1 MAKKLCSGI
10 ILVFLCSILLSGI
23 QKSKKAYELIYE
35 DVQTIKMKIL
45 ELEKQAKKNQEDIIY
60 IKKRLDEIHEL
71 MNLIRNEQASL
82 GEEQEKIPA
91 QYQVLLEK
99 FNSLTSS
106 LADIAEDL
114 IEIKQST
121 ASLPEGIKEITQ
133 DEVMDESGQEST
145 TGQTETAEEE
155 SAPKT
160 QLDPNLSPQEVYNL
174 ARSDYLKGNFQLAI
188 EGFTIYLEHFPE
200 SPLADNALYWI
211 GECYFSQEN
220 FEEAIKKFNVL
231 ILSYPEGDE
240 IPAAHLKKGIC
251 LMETGKDDE
260 ALAVFKLLISKF
272 PLEEET
278 RIAQEKIKEIQSR
291 ILQ

>member
-1 MAKKLCSGI
+1 MAKKAYSWI
-10 ILVFLCSILLSGI
+10 ILLFLCPILLSGI

-35 DVQTIKMKIL
+35 DVQILKMKIL
-45 ELEKQAKKNQEDIIY
+45 ELEKQAKKNQEDIIS

-71 MNLIRNEQASL
+71 LSLIRNEQASL

-91 QYQVLLEK
+91 QYQILLEK
-99 FNSLTSS
+99 FDSLTSR
-106 LADIAEDL
+106 LAEISEDL

-121 ASLPEGIKEITQ
+121 ASLPEETTQ
-133 DEVMDESGQEST
+133 DEVTDESGQEST
-145 TGQTETAEEE
+145 AGEMEATAEE
-155 SAPKT
+155 SALKT

-220 FEEAIKKFNVL
+220 YEEAIKNFNVL

-240 IPAAHLKKGIC
+240 IPAAHLKKGMC
-251 LMETGKDDE
+251 LMETGKDEE

-291 ILQ
+291 ISQ

>member
-1 MAKKLCSGI
+1 MAKKVYSWI
-10 ILVFLCSILLSGI
+10 ILVFLCPILLSGI

-35 DVQTIKMKIL
+35 DVQILKMKIL
-45 ELEKQAKKNQEDIIY
+45 ELEKQSKKNQEDIIS
-60 IKKRLDEIHEL
+60 IKKQLDEIHKL
-71 MNLIRNEQASL
+71 MNLIRNEQANL
-82 GEEQEKIPA
+82 IEEQEKIPA

-99 FNSLTSS
+99 FDTLTASLTE
-106 LADIAEDL
+106 IVEDL

-121 ASLPEGIKEITQ
+121 ASLPEMAEETLQ
-133 DEVMDESGQEST
+133 DEIKDESGQEST
-145 TGQTETAEEE
+145 AEQQKTALEE

-231 ILSYPEGDE
+231 ILSYPEGDK

-251 LMETGKDDE
+251 LMETGKEEE

>member
-1 MAKKLCSGI
+1 MAKKAYSWI
-10 ILVFLCSILLSGI
+10 ILLFLCPILLSGF

-35 DVQTIKMKIL
+35 DVQILKVKIL
-45 ELEKQAKKNQEDIIY
+45 ELEKQAIKNQEDIIS
-60 IKKRLDEIHEL
+60 IKKRLDEIFEL

-82 GEEQEKIPA
+82 GEEQEKIPV
-91 QYQVLLEK
+91 QYRVLLEK
-99 FNSLTSS
+99 FDSLTSR
-106 LADIAEDL
+106 LAEISEDL
-114 IEIKQST
+114 IEIKQWT
-121 ASLPEGIKEITQ
+121 ASIPEGTEGTML
-133 DEVMDESGQEST
+133 DEGIDESGQEST
-145 TGQTETAEEE
+145 SGEMQTTAQE
-155 SAPKT
+155 SPPKT

-174 ARSDYLKGNFQLAI
+174 ARSDYLRGNFQLAI

-220 FEEAIKKFNVL
+220 YEEAIKKFNVL

-240 IPAAHLKKGIC
+240 IPAAHLKKGMC
-251 LMETGKDDE
+251 LMETGKDEE

-291 ILQ
+291 ISQ

>member
-1 MAKKLCSGI
+1 MAKKAYSWI
-10 ILVFLCSILLSGI
+10 ILLFLCPILLSGI

-35 DVQTIKMKIL
+35 DVQILKMKIL

-60 IKKRLDEIHEL
+60 VKKRLDEIHEL

-91 QYQVLLEK
+91 QYQILLEK
-99 FNSLTSS
+99 FDSLTYR
-106 LADIAEDL
+106 LAEISEDL

-121 ASLPEGIKEITQ
+121 ASLPVETEETTLDEGI
-133 DEVMDESGQEST
+133 DESGQEST
-145 TGQTETAEEE
+145 GGEMETTAGK
-155 SAPKT
+155 SPPKK

-188 EGFTIYLEHFPE
+188 EGFAIYLEHFPE

-220 FEEAIKKFNVL
+220 YKEAIKNFNVL

-240 IPAAHLKKGIC
+240 IPAAHLKKGMC
-251 LMETGKDDE
+251 LMETGKDEE

-291 ILQ
+291 ISQ

>member
-1 MAKKLCSGI
+1 MAKKVYSGI
-10 ILVFLCSILLSGI
+10 ILVFLCPILLLGT
-23 QKSKKAYELIYE
+23 QKSKKAYELIYQ
-35 DVQTIKMKIL
+35 DVQILKMKIL
-45 ELEKQAKKNQEDIIY
+45 ELEKQSKKNQEDIIY
-60 IKKRLDEIHEL
+60 IKKQLDEIHEL
-71 MNLIRNEQASL
+71 MNLIRNEQANL
-82 GEEQEKIPA
+82 IEEQEKIPA

-99 FNSLTSS
+99 FDTLTSS
-106 LADIAEDL
+106 LAEIAEDL

-121 ASLPEGIKEITQ
+121 ASIPQMAEEIPPDEIK
-133 DEVMDESGQEST
+133 DESAQGS
-145 TGQTETAEEE
+145 TAEQQETTLEE

-188 EGFTIYLEHFPE
+188 EGFTIYIEHFPE

-231 ILSYPEGDE
+231 ILSYPEGDK

-251 LMETGKDDE
+251 LMKTGKEEE

-272 PLEEET
+272 PLEEEA